1 MDGGLDFTGRYILL
15 LAEGAAEREV
25 IDTFLESGQLLFSRF
40 DLVGKKVQ
48 DRTSVR
54 HVEDNFLSL
63 KYEKKVSIVR
73 IIDSRN
79 EKFRLRAEYRDRYN
93 EIITINTRPEI
104 EILLIIKNGD
114 YDDYC
119 KVRSQEKASSYC
131 RRKYGYRRTG
141 IDSWIS

>member
-1 MDGGLDFTGRYILL
+1 M
-15 LAEGAAEREV
+15 
-25 IDTFLESGQLLFSRF
+25 
-40 DLVGKKVQ
+40 Q

-54 HVEDNFLSL
+54 HVEENFLSL

-131 RRKYGYRRTG
+131 MRKYGYRKNRDRFMDFITPEELV
-141 IDSWIS
+141 DSIRSYRSMHSKECTLFSLLKESKQ